1 MNLRSVC
8 EEQTFQE
15 VHRTHEKPLRNF
27 LFYKFGDLEKARDF
41 AQDAFIKLWHNCS
54 KVTFD
59 KAKSYLFTVA
69 NRLFLDDYDHQ
80 KVVLKFQHRQNLSES
95 QMESNP
101 EYIYQEDEFKERLEQ
116 EISQLPEKQRIVFL
130 MSRIDKLKNKEIAE
144 ALDLSVK
151 TVEKHITSALK
162 TLKENL
168 DEISG
173 IKI

>member
-8 EEQTFQE
+8 EEQTYQE

-27 LFYKFGDLEKARDF
+27 LYYKFGDLEKARDF

-54 KVTFD
+54 KVPFD

-69 NRLFLDDYDHQ
+69 NRLFLDDIDHQ
-80 KVVLKFQHRQNLSES
+80 KVVLKFQQRQSISES

-101 EYIYQEDEFKERLEQ
+101 EYVYQQEEFKDRLE
-116 EISQLPEKQRIVFL
+116 EAVSNLPEKQRTVFL

-144 ALDLSVK
+144 ALDLSIK
-151 TVEKHITSALK
+151 TIEKHISSSLK
-162 TLKENL
+162 TLKDNL
-168 DEISG
+168 DELSG
-173 IKI
+173 FKI